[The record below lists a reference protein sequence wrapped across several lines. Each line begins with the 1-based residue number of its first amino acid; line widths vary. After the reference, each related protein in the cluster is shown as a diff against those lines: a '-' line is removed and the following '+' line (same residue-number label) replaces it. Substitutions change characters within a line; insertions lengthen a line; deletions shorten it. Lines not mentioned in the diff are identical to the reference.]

1 MALFDQKKNQNNNPV
16 SMYQQTIAERDQE
29 INFLYDE
36 LGKLYFRQYRDPS
49 VDVSRDLE
57 VRCEKIATGY
67 YAIEN
72 CRLRILYD
80 KGYKE
85 CKNCK
90 KPNLLEH
97 AFCCACGSKFPDTN
111 DINVVTAVDPDN
123 FVINIPKVTRIPY
136 GNENQN
142 PAQTVPPIDS
152 IPQTDSAVSAPDAS
166 EQGGPT
172 LPDPFAMAQS
182 VAPTVA
188 AEVPVRAA
196 EAPTEDSIYTTQT
209 VQLDGGSFG
218 AAVANEVTEVVASGE
233 DIISAGSREAEDLAE
248 LADANVIDPEDAGL
262 DPAAD

>member
-142 PAQTVPPIDS
+142 PAQTVPP
-152 IPQTDSAVSAPDAS
+152 TDSFSDGS
-166 EQGGPT
+166 STGGSS
-172 LPDPFAMAQS
+172 LPDPLS
-182 VAPTVA
+182 LGNTVPPTVNADVVKEA
-188 AEVPVRAA
+188 AS
-196 EAPTEDSIYTTQT
+196 DSIYSTAAQT
-209 VQLDGGSFG
+209 VDLGADSANAA
-218 AAVANEVTEVVASGE
+218 AAVPVTEVVASGE
-233 DIISAGSREAEDLAE
+233 DIIDAGSRAAEDLSD
-248 LADANVIDPEDAGL
+248 LADANVVDPADAGI

>member
-152 IPQTDSAVSAPDAS
+152 IPQTDSAVSAPDSSA
-166 EQGGPT
+166 QGGPT
-172 LPDPFAMAQS
+172 LPDPLS
-182 VAPTVA
+182 LGHTVPPTVNADVVKEA
-188 AEVPVRAA
+188 AS
-196 EAPTEDSIYTTQT
+196 DSIYSNAAQT
-209 VQLDGGSFG
+209 VDLAGGSADAA
-218 AAVANEVTEVVASGE
+218 AAVPVTEVVASGE
-233 DIISAGSREAEDLAE
+233 DIIDAGSRAAEDLSD
-248 LADANVIDPEDAGL
+248 LADANVVDPADAGI

>member
-142 PAQTVPPIDS
+142 PAQTVPPTVNADVVKE
-152 IPQTDSAVSAPDAS
+152 AAS
-166 EQGGPT
+166 
-172 LPDPFAMAQS
+172 
-182 VAPTVA
+182 
-188 AEVPVRAA
+188 
-196 EAPTEDSIYTTQT
+196 DSIYSTAAQT
-209 VQLDGGSFG
+209 VDLAGGSADAA
-218 AAVANEVTEVVASGE
+218 AAVPVTEVVASGD
-233 DIISAGSREAEDLAE
+233 DIIDAGSRAAEDLSD
-248 LADANVIDPEDAGL
+248 LADANVVDPADAGI